1 MNTNLFITGMVAASV
16 LASAVHA
23 ENGQNVPDEL
33 FTQALAQTSAE
44 SGQIAAVKLNN
55 EGQYLVYIKSS
66 RTCGSGGCRAQVWQK
81 TDGGFQLIE
90 KLPVGF
96 LPIRDLSTSQNT
108 SVLGVTAYDKAG
120 PAQIIPVTEAQ
131 EGYEANWDSPLP
143 AEAGKN
149 LITQSMLISF

>member
-1 MNTNLFITGMVAASV
+1 MKLNLFIVGMVVASV
-16 LASAVHA
+16 LASTANA

-66 RTCGSGGCRAQVWQK
+66 RTCGSGGCRAQVWEK
-81 TDGGFQLIE
+81 TESGFQMVE

-96 LPIRDLSTSQNT
+96 LPIRDLSTKQNA
-108 SVLGVTAYDKAG
+108 SILGVTVYDKAG
-120 PAQIIPVTEAQ
+120 PATIVPVTETQ
-131 EGYEANWDSPLP
+131 NGYEANWDASLP
-143 AEAGKN
+143 AETGKQ
-149 LITQSMLISF
+149 LITQNMLISF